1 MVAGSGQWVQAPGRS
16 QSLVLR
22 VESRAG
28 SGASMSPSPFLC
40 PSPALVSLGA
50 QEQSPHGMAAS
61 RRVAW
66 AGGEDTE
73 AWEEVTVQTL
83 PP

>member
-1 MVAGSGQWVQAPGRS
+1 
-16 QSLVLR
+16 
-22 VESRAG
+22 
-28 SGASMSPSPFLC
+28 MSPSPFLC